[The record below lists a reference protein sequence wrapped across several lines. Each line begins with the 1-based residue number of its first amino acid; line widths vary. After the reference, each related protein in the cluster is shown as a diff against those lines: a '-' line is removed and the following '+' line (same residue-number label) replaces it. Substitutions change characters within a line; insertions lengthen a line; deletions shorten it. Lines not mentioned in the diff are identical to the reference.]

1 MLLKC
6 KCGFQKKA
14 DGHYED
20 YKCPLCNGK
29 LQEKATQNGDI
40 LEIKNEWDNKTVSL
54 ADIVEKD
61 CIDNFKQQIEEHGND
76 LMWAMIERNINNP
89 ITRLYYR
96 KYFFLA
102 GGIAPKGEF

>member
-6 KCGFQKKA
+6 KCGYEKNA

-29 LQEKATQNGDI
+29 LQ
-40 LEIKNEWDNKTVSL
+40 LEMKNEPEEKTISL

-61 CIDNFKQQIEEHGND
+61 CIDNFKQQIEEHRND

-96 KYFFLA
+96 KYFFKA
-102 GGIAPKGEF
+102 GGKCPEGEF